1 MSPIPKRLIGS
12 VMYRKIPLIERKAIA
27 GRMVFEGGIHHQ
39 EVSAL
44 PVSRQDVGHWI
55 ERSFGDLVGH

>member
-1 MSPIPKRLIGS
+1 
-12 VMYRKIPLIERKAIA
+12 MYRKIPLIERKAIA